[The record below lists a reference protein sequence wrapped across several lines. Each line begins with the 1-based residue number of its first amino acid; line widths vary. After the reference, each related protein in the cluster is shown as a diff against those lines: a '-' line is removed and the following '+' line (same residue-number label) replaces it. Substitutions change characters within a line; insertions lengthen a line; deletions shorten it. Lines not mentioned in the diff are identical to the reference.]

1 MGAWLRLKSNVDV
14 SRFGPQSQVALRAL
28 QQHGGIVAD
37 NGSSWFIS
45 GAPDSRWDNN
55 DLHGLG
61 GLRGSDFEFV
71 DSSSLITDPDS
82 GRVVTAPGPRIVG
95 APYWKGWD
103 IARGFALL
111 PDGTGGYTIDVQGG
125 LHPFAVGPTNPIAPP
140 TSGAAHWSWPI
151 ARNLGL

>member
-1 MGAWLRLKSNVDV
+1 MEPRQNVTGGVRL
-14 SRFGPQSQVALRAL
+14 
-28 QQHGGIVAD
+28 
-37 NGSSWFIS
+37 GS
-45 GAPDSRWDNN
+45 
-55 DLHGLG
+55 
-61 GLRGSDFEFV
+61 V
-71 DSSSLITDPDS
+71 SLITDPDS
-82 GRVVTAPGPRIVG
+82 GRVVTAPGRGDVTGGVTLDGFGGLHPFTIGPSSALPRIVG